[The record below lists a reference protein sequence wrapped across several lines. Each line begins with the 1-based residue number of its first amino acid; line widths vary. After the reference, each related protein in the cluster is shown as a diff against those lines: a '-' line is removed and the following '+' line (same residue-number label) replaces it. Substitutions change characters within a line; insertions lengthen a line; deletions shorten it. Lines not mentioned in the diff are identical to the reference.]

1 MEVSNNRVVT
11 LYRKDMFSAWN
22 NKQSSNEDEWAYF
35 IEVSNSYEVAYFMLG
50 HTDEAFYVAIE
61 E

>member
-1 MEVSNNRVVT
+1 MEVSNHRVVT
-11 LYRKDMFSAWN
+11 LYRKDIFSAWN
-22 NKQSSNEDEWAYF
+22 TKQSSNEDEWAYF

-50 HTDEAFYVAIE
+50 HTVEAFHVEIE

>member
-1 MEVSNNRVVT
+1 MEVSNHRVVT
-11 LYRKDMFSAWN
+11 LYRKDIFSVWN
-22 NKQSSNEDEWAYF
+22 NKQSSYEDEWAYF

-50 HTDEAFYVAIE
+50 HTDEAFYVEIE